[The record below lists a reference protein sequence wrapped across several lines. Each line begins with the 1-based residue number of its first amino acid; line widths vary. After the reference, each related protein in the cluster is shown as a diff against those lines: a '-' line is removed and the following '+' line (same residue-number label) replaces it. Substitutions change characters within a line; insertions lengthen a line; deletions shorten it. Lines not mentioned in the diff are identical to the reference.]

1 VDEMKDPNKLSKLD
15 ELQQKFGKFDDY
27 SDYNKERPIYSGEMP
42 VYKYNADY
50 FMGEGKTKIVY
61 DVVEKP
67 KYISPEEGEFFYYD
81 EFILEEADKGYK
93 REKAEEEK
101 NKLQNKV

>member
-1 VDEMKDPNKLSKLD
+1 
-15 ELQQKFGKFDDY
+15 
-27 SDYNKERPIYSGEMP
+27 MP
-42 VYKYNADY
+42 VFKYNADY

-61 DVVEKP
+61 DVVEKA
-67 KYISPEEGEFFYYD
+67 KHISPEEGEFFYYD

-101 NKLQNKV
+101 SKVLNKV